1 MENRRDG
8 TFADARITINAF
20 FRVDVDHFRIFME
33 TVAWANHKA
42 GFVFATSARFSHYHR
57 HGEFLRFE
65 LRDLEAVCSGD
76 EKLDEKADM
85 PEPENLKIDL
95 HDQSGVELV
104 KLWASGN
111 QDAAQILVARYQI
124 RLMAMISARLSAQ
137 YRHRIAT
144 EDVVQSA
151 LVSFFRTARHQ
162 TERSVIPTST
172 KSVWDL
178 LALFAR
184 RKLSRAIERES
195 ASKRGGHW
203 KRYSL
208 EQFEHSFPV
217 SPGSQELEELLID
230 LRSQLDDSQS
240 QLLELLLQNATQKE
254 IAQQCAV
261 DERTIRRRLMALR
274 NLIAEQWAGEFSFP
288 TKELRFSPTISL
300 PQITYGQFVLGKLVG
315 RGALGKVYRARWQ
328 PHGQLM
334 AVKFMHRDL
343 WKQPESQD
351 SFLREIDLASKIHHP
366 GIIRY
371 LGWGRSPHGGP
382 YLLSEYIDGSA
393 LTKCSIADA
402 PTRWKRFIDIC
413 DAMAAAHQSGVIHG
427 DLTPANI
434 LIAHDGRVV
443 VTDFGFA
450 TQSYSKTE
458 NDHADLNFISPGGTI
473 GFAAPEQISTAFGNI
488 SPATDIYALGA
499 LAFYLLF
506 GRGPHQKIEQSIVD
520 TLDEENVVI
529 KETQTTAEET
539 RLAKVVNRALK
550 KAVRDRPQSIAE
562 LLDGMRG

>member
-20 FRVDVDHFRIFME
+20 FRVDVDHLRIFTE
-33 TVAWANHKA
+33 AVAWADHKA
-42 GFVFATSARFSHYHR
+42 GFVFATYARFSHNHR

-65 LRDLEAVCSGD
+65 LRDLETVCSGD

-85 PEPENLKIDL
+85 PASENPKIDL
-95 HDQSGVELV
+95 HDQSGAELV

-151 LVSFFRTARHQ
+151 LVSFFRTTRDQ
-162 TERSVIPTST
+162 QKCPLNPTST

-184 RKLSRAIERES
+184 RKLSRAIERED
-195 ASKRGGHW
+195 ASKRGGQW
-203 KRYSL
+203 RRSSF
-208 EQFEHSFPV
+208 EQVENNFPA
-217 SPGSQELEELLID
+217 SPGSHELEELLID
-230 LRSQLDDSQS
+230 LRSRLDDNQT

-261 DERTIRRRLMALR
+261 DERTIRRRLSTLR
-274 NLIAEQWAGEFSFP
+274 NLIAAQWADEFEFP
-288 TKELRFSPTISL
+288 AEEPQFNPLISL
-300 PQITYGQFVLGKLVG
+300 PQITYRQFVLGKLVG
-315 RGALGKVYRARWQ
+315 RGTLGKVYRARWQ
-328 PHGQLM
+328 PHGQLI
-334 AVKFMHRDL
+334 AVKFMHRNL
-343 WKQPESQD
+343 WAQPESQE
-351 SFLREIDLASKIHHP
+351 SFLREIDLASKIRHP
-366 GIIRY
+366 GIVRY

-393 LTKCSIADA
+393 LTNCSMADA
-402 PTRWKRFIDIC
+402 PTRWKWLINVC
-413 DAMAAAHQSGVIHG
+413 DAVAASHQSGVIHG

-450 TQSYSKTE
+450 KRSYPKTRG
-458 NDHADLNFISPGGTI
+458 DHADLKFVSPGGTI

-488 SPATDIYALGA
+488 TPATDIYALGA

-506 GRGPHQKIEQSIVD
+506 GRGPHQKVEQSIVD
-520 TLDEENVVI
+520 TLDEEDVVI
-529 KETQTTAEET
+529 METQTTAEET

-550 KAVRDRPQSIAE
+550 KAVIRRPQSIAE
-562 LLDGMRG
+562 LLDGLRD